1 MTDKNV
7 HIIGAGISGLG
18 SAHFLKK
25 NGFSSIVYESESQ
38 VGGRAGYEKLDDGFF
53 ETGGKNFSESWTH
66 FMEIARDLKISA
78 LDTQHHAFN
87 IIMNGKLKTFRKTMG
102 FSEVVTMMK
111 DVGVLGSLQFKRM
124 ISYKLKN
131 KDQLNFDEGKLI
143 EVEKA
148 YDHAPI
154 TEHFHK
160 KLCYGPLRMFSI
172 IMGGA
177 EPEETYYSN
186 LLHLLPFGVGSLRTF
201 SDSIGNF
208 FELLA
213 ANHDV
218 EFNTCV
224 RKIVIE
230 DRKIKGLMVERQGG
244 EEFTDAQKVLL
255 TVPLHLLPKL
265 IDLPEHVKQA
275 VESVRYFPVA
285 LINAE
290 YGADIFTEKCQ
301 SIMFDE
307 SFHLGHCSANR
318 SYKLNSVRFT
328 IAGKK
333 GREALQLS
341 DEELIDLAETEF
353 SSVLPISSPRVRY
366 HVKRHMGGLCA
377 YGANYSKAKKVICD
391 YVKSIEGLEIAGDYL
406 EGHNMGACLSSAKK
420 AVNNFTQAR

>member
-1 MTDKNV
+1 MMDKYV

-25 NGFSSIVYESESQ
+25 QGFSSTVYESESQ
-38 VGGRAGYEKLDDGFF
+38 PGGRAGYEKLDDGFF
-53 ETGGKNFSESWTH
+53 ETGGKNFSESWTDL
-66 FMEIARDLKISA
+66 MEIVNDLKINA

-87 IIMNGKLKTFRKTMG
+87 IIMKGKLKTFRKEIGIT
-102 FSEVVTMMK
+102 EVIAMMK
-111 DVGVLGSLQFKRM
+111 NVGVLGSLQFKRM
-124 ISYKLKN
+124 INYKLKN
-131 KDQLNFDEGKLI
+131 KNELNFDEGKLI
-143 EVEKA
+143 EIENA

-154 TEHFHK
+154 TKHFHEN
-160 KLCYGPLRMFSI
+160 LCKGPLRMFSI

-208 FELLA
+208 FGKLA
-213 ANHDV
+213 ENHDV
-218 EFNTCV
+218 NFNTSV
-224 RKIVIE
+224 KKIVIE
-230 DRKIKGLMVERQGG
+230 DNKIVGLMVESQGR
-244 EEFTDAQKVLL
+244 EQFISANKVLITL
-255 TVPLHLLPKL
+255 PLHLLPNL
-265 IDLPEHVKQA
+265 IDLPEHVKKA

-290 YGADIFTEKCQ
+290 YASDVFNEKCH

-307 SFHLGHCSANR
+307 SYHLGHCSANR
-318 SYKLNSVRFT
+318 SHKLNSVRFT

-333 GREALQLS
+333 GREVLQLS

-377 YGANYSKAKKVICD
+377 YGANHSKTKKIICD
-391 YVKSIEGLEIAGDYL
+391 YIKGIEGLEIAGDYL
-406 EGHNMGACLSSAKK
+406 EGHNIGACLSSAKK
-420 AVNNFTQAR
+420 AVNKFTEAR

>member
-1 MTDKNV
+1 MTDKSV
-7 HIIGAGISGLG
+7 HIVGAGISGLG

-25 NGFSSIVYESESQ
+25 SGLPSVVYESDSQ
-38 VGGRAGYEKLDDGFF
+38 PGGRAGYEKLEDGYF
-53 ETGGKNFSESWTH
+53 ETGGKNFAESWAPL
-66 FMEIARDLKISA
+66 MEIAKDLKINA

-102 FSEVVTMMK
+102 LSEVITMMK

-124 ISYKLKN
+124 INYKLKN

-143 EVEKA
+143 EIEKA

-160 KLCYGPLRMFSI
+160 KLCKGPLRMFSI

-201 SDSIGNF
+201 SDTIGNF

-218 EFNTCV
+218 KLNTSV
-224 RKIVIE
+224 KKVLIE
-230 DRKIKGLMVERQGG
+230 DQKIKGLMVEREGK
-244 EEFTDAQKVLL
+244 EEFTDAQRVLL
-255 TVPLHLLPKL
+255 TVPLHLLPKM
-265 IDLPEHVKQA
+265 IDLPEDVKKA
-275 VESVRYFPVA
+275 IESVRYFPVA

-290 YGADIFTEKCQ
+290 YEADIFDEKCQ
-301 SIMFDE
+301 SIMFDDT
-307 SFHLGHCSANR
+307 FHLGHCSANR

-333 GREALQLS
+333 GREALHLS
-341 DEELIDLAETEF
+341 DEELIDLAEKEF
-353 SSVLPISSPRVRY
+353 SSVLPITSPRVRY

-377 YGANYSKAKKVICD
+377 YGANHSKAKKTICD
-391 YVKSIEGLEIAGDYL
+391 YVNSIEGLEIAGDYL
-406 EGHNMGACLSSAKK
+406 EGHNMGSCLSSAKK
-420 AVNNFTQAR
+420 AVNNLINA